1 MENETVRS
9 EKEQLEVAK
18 VAETSSIPPHD
29 RFTFMCTPDEVAE
42 SWGGVEPELYTK
54 LWSLTNLYDKPR
66 YKEYV
71 WADGERSAE
80 PILSEIKYGE
90 VIPTEHLF
98 PDSLQTL
105 NTVAGFW
112 DKFTDEEKILLNDL
126 AHGEDI

>member
-1 MENETVRS
+1 MENKTIRT
-9 EKEQLEVAK
+9 EKEQLEVAQAAK
-18 VAETSSIPPHD
+18 ALAVPPHD

-42 SWGGVEPELYTK
+42 TWFGVKPSLYTK

-71 WADGERSAE
+71 WVDGERSAQ